1 MCVSFQALVKVK
13 HVKTTHR
20 TAQNSPSIMMMSN
33 GMKQTVTMM
42 TSPCPIKAPLVVTI
56 IGLPCRGKSFS
67 ARKIARN
74 LFWKGE
80 QAKG

>member
-1 MCVSFQALVKVK
+1 MCVSFQALAKVK

-33 GMKQTVTMM
+33 GMKQVM

-56 IGLPCRGKSFS
+56 VGLPCRGKSFA

-80 QAKG
+80 QVKG